1 MTRQEP
7 APRADDKELTF
18 EEAMA
23 ELERIAEAVDDGR
36 IGLEDAIAQYERGTQ
51 LIRHCRAI
59 LARAEARVHQ
69 LRIDEDGTL
78 VPEPHRSVDAA
89 EAGA

>member
-7 APRADDKELTF
+7 ATPADDREPTF

-23 ELERIAEAVDDGR
+23 ELEAIAEAVDDGR
-36 IGLEDAIAQYERGTQ
+36 IGLEDAIAQYERGTR

-59 LARAEARVHQ
+59 LARAEAKVHQ
-69 LRIDEDGTL
+69 LRIDENGTL
-78 VPEPHRSVDAA
+78 VPEPHANVDPA
-89 EAGA
+89 EPGA